1 MKTNYKTTIKN
12 MTEERLLKFLD
23 RYESRLTNVVWDNDD
38 SILPK
43 FIYAKQILKKNFNK
57 IW

>member
-1 MKTNYKTTIKN
+1 